1 MSDKDKPPST
11 VPLAPYG
18 TYERVQ
24 QGQPYPITPREYS
37 QSVKEH
43 AAKIAQ
49 ARKAANIDRS
59 RS

>member
-1 MSDKDKPPST
+1 MSDTDKPPPKA
-11 VPLAPYG
+11 PLAPYG
-18 TYERVQ
+18 SHERAQ
-24 QGQPYPITPREYS
+24 QGQPFPITPSEYS

-49 ARKAANIDRS
+49 ARKAANIERS